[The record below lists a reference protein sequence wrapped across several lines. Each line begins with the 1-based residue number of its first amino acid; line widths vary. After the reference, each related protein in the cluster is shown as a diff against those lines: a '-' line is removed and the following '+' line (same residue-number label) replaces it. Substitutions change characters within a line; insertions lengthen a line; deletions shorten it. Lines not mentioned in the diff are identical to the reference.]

1 MKRQL
6 LKRLSQTAMARIAP
20 LLPLAL
26 IAACSN
32 SEPDKEG
39 EANEPIAI
47 DWSVEESDVAENM
60 EAMAFRMIS
69 DYYSGAGEDQG
80 IVIMSPYCAQVN
92 MSMISNGAGN
102 STLEQAREL
111 FATDDLGVL
120 NAMHKKLGDVLPRTD
135 AKTKVKIAGNVW
147 LNDGYKAQD
156 AFSRSIA
163 DAYNA
168 EVTNAALDSE
178 SGRTAI
184 NSWISD
190 ATEGLI
196 SEYLPSPPGV
206 NAFAV
211 NAIYFNGEWT
221 VPFKAASPEVRK
233 FYNIDKTETA
243 VAYMQNDATV
253 RYGEQPGV
261 YQAVEIPFGNGSYA
275 FTIYLPA
282 EEVSVDEVL
291 VSLASGPGAASQ
303 LEEIPLRVVMPKFKV
318 AGRANLSALWGQLGY
333 PDLLGENSSY
343 PGICDRE
350 IKFTRMLQALYL
362 DVNERGAEMAAVTTT
377 YDATAL
383 SPGDLFTVDRPFA
396 FTVSSPATGVVLMG
410 GVVRKL

>member
-1 MKRQL
+1 M
-6 LKRLSQTAMARIAP
+6 TRIAP

-26 IAACSN
+26 MAGCSN
-32 SEPDKEG
+32 NEPDKGRETD
-39 EANEPIAI
+39 EPIAI

-60 EAMAFRMIS
+60 EVMAFRMIS
-69 DYYSGAGEDQG
+69 DYYSGAEEDQG
-80 IVIMSPYCAQVN
+80 IVIMSPYSAQVN

-102 STLEQAREL
+102 ATLEQAREL

-135 AKTKVKIAGNVW
+135 AKTKVKIVGNVW
-147 LNDGYKAQD
+147 LNNGFKAQD

-168 EVTNAALDSE
+168 GVTNAALDSE

-190 ATEGLI
+190 AAEGLI
-196 SEYLPSPPGV
+196 SEYLSAPLDEVS
-206 NAFAV
+206 AFAV

-243 VAYMQNDATV
+243 VAYMQNQATV

-282 EEVSVDEVL
+282 EDVSVDDVL
-291 VSLASGPGAASQ
+291 ASLASCPGAASQ

-318 AGRANLSALWGQLGY
+318 AGRADLSALWGQLGY

-343 PGICDRE
+343 PGIFDRE
-350 IKFTRMLQALYL
+350 IKFGRMLQALYL
-362 DVNERGAEMAAVTTT
+362 DVNERGAEMSAVTST
-377 YDATAL
+377 DDVTAL
-383 SPGDLFTVDRPFA
+383 SPGELFTVDRPFA